1 MKAAWV
7 YLTIAV
13 YAVVV
18 SLVAVASG
26 KIKVSGT
33 SDGFFL
39 ADRKIGGLVG
49 ALAYSGTTYS
59 AFMMVGLAGLSYKGG
74 IGALGFEFVYLSG
87 LVLAA
92 FFGPR
97 FWFVGKHY
105 GCISPAELLEVR
117 YNHKS
122 VAVVFSLICMVFL
135 IPYTAAQLMGVG
147 YLLSGITG
155 GSIPFMTGVMI
166 SVFLSVIW
174 ALIAGFRSIIWT
186 DLAQAVLMFVSS
198 LLALVFGVYHL
209 AGGFGS
215 MFSSLLQD
223 YPQWLSVPGP
233 GYFTLP
239 TFIGLTLPWVF
250 FCISSPQVSQRLF
263 VPRSLR
269 SMRSTISGFLAFGFL
284 YTLISVMWGLLIRV
298 VRPGLENPDM
308 ATPVLLGSGAIPP
321 VIALMV
327 LAGIVAAAVSTVDS
341 IMLTL
346 SSMFSRDVFRN
357 LLPNSGAGAEIFAGK
372 TFVVILALV
381 SFLFARMQFDLIAVL
396 AVVSS
401 TGLLMLVPTIIGVF
415 FWKRSTAAGSVSSM
429 LVGIIIVLV
438 LQITGINPL
447 GQWPA
452 VWGFLGACGT
462 FIIVS
467 LMSSPPENT
476 TEFFG
481 VLDGLLK
488 KHNVL

>member
-7 YLTIAV
+7 YLTIVV

-166 SVFLSVIW
+166 SVFLSVVW

-209 AGGFGS
+209 AGGFGN

-284 YTLISVMWGLLIRV
+284 YTLIAVMWGLLIRV
-298 VRPGLENPDM
+298 VRPGLENPDL

-357 LLPNSGAGAEIFAGK
+357 LLPKSGSGAEIFAGK

-438 LQITGINPL
+438 LQITGIYPL

-467 LMSSPPENT
+467 LLSSPPKNT